1 MKKNKYKI
9 LIGICALIFALG
21 IVGSAVVLLLPKKNT
36 VNIVRDSKVLYTFDL
51 SKAED
56 TTFDIDYNGSTNT
69 VEIKDGK
76 IRVLKAEC
84 PDNTCVHMGWL
95 SSSAMPIVCLPNHL
109 VIEFAENNSEIDAV
123 AG

>member
-9 LIGICALIFALG
+9 LIGVCALIFALG
-21 IVGSAVVLLLPKKNT
+21 IVGSAVVMLLPKKNT

-76 IRVLKAEC
+76 IRVLKADC

-95 SSSAMPIVCLPNHL
+95 SSSAMPIVCLPNHI

>member
-9 LIGICALIFALG
+9 LIGVCALIFALG

-76 IRVLKAEC
+76 IRVLKADC

>member
-76 IRVLKAEC
+76 IRVLKADC

-95 SSSAMPIVCLPNHL
+95 SSSAMPIVCLPNHI

>member
-9 LIGICALIFALG
+9 LIGVCALIFALG

>member
-76 IRVLKAEC
+76 IRVLKADC

-109 VIEFAENNSEIDAV
+109 VIELAENNSEIDAV

>member
-9 LIGICALIFALG
+9 LIGVCTLIFALG
-21 IVGSAVVLLLPKKNT
+21 IVGSAVVMLLPKKNT

-76 IRVLKAEC
+76 IRVLKADC

>member
-76 IRVLKAEC
+76 IRVLKADC

>member
-21 IVGSAVVLLLPKKNT
+21 IVGSAVVMLLPKKNT

-76 IRVLKAEC
+76 IRVLKADC
-84 PDNTCVHMGWL
+84 PDKTCVHMGWL

>member
-9 LIGICALIFALG
+9 LIGVCALIFALG
-21 IVGSAVVLLLPKKNT
+21 IVGSAVVMLLPKKNT

-56 TTFDIDYNGSTNT
+56 TTVDIDYNGSTNT

-76 IRVLKAEC
+76 IRVLKADC

>member
-9 LIGICALIFALG
+9 LIGVCALIFALG
-21 IVGSAVVLLLPKKNT
+21 IVGSAVVMLLPKKNT

-51 SKAED
+51 SKAEE

-76 IRVLKAEC
+76 IRVLKADC

>member
-9 LIGICALIFALG
+9 LIGVCALIFALG
-21 IVGSAVVLLLPKKNT
+21 IVGSAVVMLLPKKNT

-76 IRVLKAEC
+76 IRVLKADC